1 MAPAPVPQSGAAR
14 RGRPGSAVFKRVV
27 WFGLGAAAGASG
39 VVWAEQQVRR
49 RLEELGPDHVVQL
62 AGRSARRV
70 GRSVL
75 DAVAEGRST
84 MLDTEDELR
93 ARRDRRL
100 AEGRPAEGREG
111 RGR

>member
-1 MAPAPVPQSGAAR
+1 
-14 RGRPGSAVFKRVV
+14 VFKRVV

-49 RLEELGPDHVVQL
+49 RLDDLGPDHVVQV
-62 AGRSARRV
+62 AGRSARRL

>member
-1 MAPAPVPQSGAAR
+1 M
-14 RGRPGSAVFKRVV
+14 FKRVV

-49 RLEELGPDHVVQL
+49 RLEELGPDHVVHL

-84 MLDTEDELR
+84 MVETEDELR

-100 AEGRPAEGREG
+100 VEG
-111 RGR
+111 RGVTVDGAATDRIRRHPGPSPSGRPRPRPG

>member
-1 MAPAPVPQSGAAR
+1 
-14 RGRPGSAVFKRVV
+14 
-27 WFGLGAAAGASG
+27 
-39 VVWAEQQVRR
+39 
-49 RLEELGPDHVVQL
+49 
-62 AGRSARRV
+62 
-70 GRSVL
+70 
-75 DAVAEGRST
+75 